1 QRRRQSAAPR
11 GPAPLRGQSMND
23 RPLEQLTNLGKIAA
37 RQLAEVGIKSEA
49 ELRALGAAAAYL
61 KLKDH
66 FGRGV
71 SLNYLYAL
79 DGALKG
85 VRWDLIPE
93 TERAVLRAEASALLM
108 GKRKTAAKGQKRD
121 A

>member
-1 QRRRQSAAPR
+1 MS
-11 GPAPLRGQSMND
+11 D
-23 RPLEQLTNLGKIAA
+23 RPLEALTNLGKISS
-37 RQLAEVGIKSEA
+37 RQLAEIGIKSEA
-49 ELRALGAAAAYL
+49 DLRATGAVAAYL
-61 KLKDH
+61 RLKEH

-85 VRWDLIPE
+85 VRWDLMPE
-93 TERAVLRAEASALLM
+93 TERAVIRAEASTMLG
-108 GKRKTAAKGQKRD
+108 GKRKSGAAKRRK

>member
-1 QRRRQSAAPR
+1 
-11 GPAPLRGQSMND
+11 MND
-23 RPLEQLTNLGKIAA
+23 RPLESLTNLGKISA
-37 RQLAEVGIKSEA
+37 RQLAEIGIKTEA
-49 ELRALGAAAAYL
+49 DLRAAGAAAAYL

-85 VRWDLIPE
+85 VRWDLMPE
-93 TERAVLRAEASALLM
+93 AERAALRAEASAMLG
-108 GKRKTAAKGQKRD
+108 GKKKSAAPRRPKPMPP
-121 A
+121 

>member
-1 QRRRQSAAPR
+1 
-11 GPAPLRGQSMND
+11 MTD
-23 RPLEQLTNLGKIAA
+23 RPLEALTNLGKISA
-37 RQLAEVGIKSEA
+37 RQLAEIGINTES
-49 ELRALGAAAAYL
+49 ELRSVGAAAAYL

-85 VRWDLIPE
+85 VRWDLMPE
-93 TERAVLRAEASALLM
+93 TERAAVRAEASALLG
-108 GKRKTAAKGQKRD
+108 GKKKAGKGKKAAPPPND
-121 A
+121 EV

>member
-1 QRRRQSAAPR
+1 
-11 GPAPLRGQSMND
+11 MND
-23 RPLEQLTNLGKIAA
+23 RPLEQLTNLGRIAA
-37 RQLAEVGIKSEA
+37 RQLAEIGITSEA
-49 ELRALGAAAAYL
+49 DLRAAGAVAAYL

-85 VRWDLIPE
+85 VRWDLMPD
-93 TERAVLRAEASALLM
+93 TERAALRAEAAAML
-108 GKRKTAAKGQKRD
+108 GGTRKPRAPKPRKE
-121 A
+121 

>member
-1 QRRRQSAAPR
+1 
-11 GPAPLRGQSMND
+11 MND
-23 RPLEQLTNLGKIAA
+23 RPLETLTNLGKISA
-37 RQLAEVGIKSEA
+37 RQLAEIGIKTEA
-49 ELRALGAAAAYL
+49 DLRAVGAAAAYL

-85 VRWDLIPE
+85 VRWDLMPE
-93 TERAVLRAEASALLM
+93 SERAAARAAASALLGA
-108 GKRKTAAKGQKRD
+108 GKTRKSRKSEV
-121 A
+121 

>member
-1 QRRRQSAAPR
+1 MS
-11 GPAPLRGQSMND
+11 D
-23 RPLEQLTNLGKIAA
+23 RPLEQLTNLGRISA
-37 RQLAEVGIKSEA
+37 RQLAEIGIKSEA
-49 ELRALGAAAAYL
+49 DLRAAGAATAYL
-61 KLKDH
+61 RLKDH

-85 VRWDLIPE
+85 VRWDLMPE
-93 TERAVLRAEASALLM
+93 EERAALRAEASAMLG
-108 GKRKTAAKGQKRD
+108 GKKNARAPKAAK

>member
-1 QRRRQSAAPR
+1 
-11 GPAPLRGQSMND
+11 MTD
-23 RPLEQLTNLGKIAA
+23 RPLETLTNLGKVSA
-37 RQLAEVGIKSEA
+37 RQLAEVGIKTEA
-49 ELRALGAAAAYL
+49 DLRALGAAAAYL

-85 VRWDLIPE
+85 VRWDLMPE
-93 TERAVLRAEASALLM
+93 TERAVLRAEASAMLS
-108 GKRKTAAKGQKRD
+108 GRRKSGGRRRKEE
-121 A
+121 

>member
-1 QRRRQSAAPR
+1 MS
-11 GPAPLRGQSMND
+11 D

-49 ELRALGAAAAYL
+49 DLRAVGAAAAYL

-79 DGALKG
+79 DGAVKG
-85 VRWDLIPE
+85 VRWDLMPE
-93 TERAVLRAEASALLM
+93 TDRAVIRAEVSALLL
-108 GKRKTAAKGQKRD
+108 GKKKSPTAKGRKRES
-121 A
+121 

>member
-1 QRRRQSAAPR
+1 
-11 GPAPLRGQSMND
+11 MND
-23 RPLEQLTNLGKIAA
+23 RPLESLTNLGKISA
-37 RQLAEVGIKSEA
+37 RQLAEIGIKTEA
-49 ELRALGAAAAYL
+49 DLRTAGAAAAYL

-79 DGALKG
+79 GGALKG
-85 VRWDLIPE
+85 VRWELMPE
-93 TERAVLRAEASALLM
+93 AERAALRAEASAML
-108 GKRKTAAKGQKRD
+108 GDKRKSAAKRLK

>member
-1 QRRRQSAAPR
+1 
-11 GPAPLRGQSMND
+11 MTED
-23 RPLEQLTNLGKIAA
+23 RPLETLTNLGKISA
-37 RQLAEVGIKSEA
+37 RQLAEIGIKTEA
-49 ELRALGAAAAYL
+49 ELRAAGAAAAYL

-85 VRWDLIPE
+85 VRWDLMPE
-93 TERAVLRAEASALLM
+93 SERAALRTEAAALLG
-108 GKRKTAAKGQKRD
+108 GKKKKAAAAKG
-121 A
+121 

>member
-1 QRRRQSAAPR
+1 
-11 GPAPLRGQSMND
+11 MNED
-23 RPLEQLTNLGKIAA
+23 RPLETLTNLGRISA
-37 RQLAEVGIKSEA
+37 RQLAEIGIKTEA
-49 ELRALGAAAAYL
+49 ELRAAGAAAAYL

-85 VRWDLIPE
+85 VRWDLMPE
-93 TERAVLRAEASALLM
+93 TERAALRAEASAML
-108 GKRKTAAKGQKRD
+108 GGKKKRKRD
-121 A
+121 G